1 MNESEIRKVLRK
13 LMGEDVVDWR
23 LREDGFLIAIN
34 QQGWKVTFSP
44 AEVERALQS
53 CTRKRVTAN
62 E

>member
-44 AEVERALQS
+44 AEVERAFRS